1 MISKNE
7 RKCTYLQKF
16 LKKKKQGEKYILDN
30 FFSLKNDE
38 QMSKRQ
44 KPAKIFLCP
53 PNTTY
58 PTNIIQG
65 KEKKNLKVLKK
76 HHPVVNWML
85 VVRKWNKQKQ
95 KEKAIFFA
103 VLNNFVFFL
112 CSLP

>member
-53 PNTTY
+53 PIPLTLQILY
-58 PTNIIQG
+58 
-65 KEKKNLKVLKK
+65 KERKKKLDSFEETPPSSQLNASCEKMELSKSKK
-76 HHPVVNWML
+76 K
-85 VVRKWNKQKQ
+85 RR
-95 KEKAIFFA
+95 FF
-103 VLNNFVFFL
+103 
-112 CSLP
+112 SQY

>member
-65 KEKKNLKVLKK
+65 KEKKLDSFEETPPSSQLNASCEKMELSKSKK
-76 HHPVVNWML
+76 K
-85 VVRKWNKQKQ
+85 RR
-95 KEKAIFFA
+95 FF
-103 VLNNFVFFL
+103 
-112 CSLP
+112 SQY

>member
-38 QMSKRQ
+38 KMSKRQ

-65 KEKKNLKVLKK
+65 KEKKNLTVLKK
-76 HHPVVNWML
+76 HHPVVN
-85 VVRKWNKQKQ
+85 
-95 KEKAIFFA
+95 
-103 VLNNFVFFL
+103 
-112 CSLP
+112 